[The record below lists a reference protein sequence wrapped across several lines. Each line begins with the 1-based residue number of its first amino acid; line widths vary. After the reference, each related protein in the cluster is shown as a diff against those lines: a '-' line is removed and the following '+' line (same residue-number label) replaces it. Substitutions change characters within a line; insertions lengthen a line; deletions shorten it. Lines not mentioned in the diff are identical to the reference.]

1 VLFHVMQNYFNPS
14 RESKEFASLDL
25 NAKERKFTVLIF
37 TWPAQTCSC
46 RDFKPT
52 FVLSLCFL

>member
-1 VLFHVMQNYFNPS
+1 
-14 RESKEFASLDL
+14 LDL